1 MKKYRILLI
10 ITLVSALIVA
20 GCTSPIS
27 PSPKTTAAAPLQQPA
42 TIQTAA
48 PVSNGQVTDVIIKQ
62 RAFDPDIITI
72 SPGTTV
78 VWTNEDTAAPS
89 HRVVHLP
96 VNPGDPELF
105 HSPAL
110 YKGDTFRYTFQT
122 AGRYQYSDPQYAG
135 GRTSLVIVQ

>member
-1 MKKYRILLI
+1 MRKFAIL
-10 ITLVSALIVA
+10 SLIVLVCA
-20 GCTSPIS
+20 VTFMGCTSPVQ
-27 PSPKTTAAAPLQQPA
+27 PAQHTTAPAAQAPAAVQP
-42 TIQTAA
+42 AA
-48 PVSNGQVTDVIIKQ
+48 PVSNGPVTNVIIKQ
-62 RAFDPDIITI
+62 RAFDPDIITV

-105 HSPAL
+105 HSQAL
-110 YKGDTFRYTFQT
+110 YKGDTFQYTFQN

>member
-1 MKKYRILLI
+1 MRKFSIL
-10 ITLVSALIVA
+10 SLIVLA
-20 GCTSPIS
+20 CAVAIMGCTTPLSPA
-27 PSPKTTAAAPLQQPA
+27 PQTPAAASHPA
-42 TIQTAA
+42 AVQSAA
-48 PVSNGQVTDVIIKQ
+48 PVPNGPVKNVIIKQ

-105 HSPAL
+105 HSQAL
-110 YKGDTFRYTFQT
+110 YKGDTFQYTFQT